1 MDSTIYLIMNITY
14 TIARYEQIQLN
25 EFLVAFNIKDDNDNS
40 AYVESRISSSEIS
53 SKTTQEIC
61 QLAYNNILD
70 KIESIKADF
79 EKNNVSKIGYQF
91 VPENNE

>member
-1 MDSTIYLIMNITY
+1 MNITY
-14 TIARYEQIQLN
+14 TIARYEQIQPD

-40 AYVESRISSSEIS
+40 AYIESSIPSSEIS
-53 SKTTQEIC
+53 GKTTQEVC

-70 KIESIKADF
+70 KIESIKVDF
-79 EKNNVSKIGYQF
+79 EKKYVSKIGYQF